1 MTLIVDLCAFDP
13 KYFDIKL
20 LTYENMFTERLTEKD
35 IIKSVARRLI
45 IDMSATAVDSIYC
58 QIKDLSSSLIF
69 ELPTIN
75 YSRFNMKPYKYVY
88 GLNFYKKPFSIVKLN
103 VEDPSEFYEKKYEEN
118 GKNYLPNEPIFV
130 ENPNP
135 QSEDDGVLLVMCLS
149 DDNDFLSI
157 LDAKNLNE
165 IARAVLPDNVKTT
178 FTFHGFF
185 ADSQNFEKL
194 NVKI

>member
-1 MTLIVDLCAFDP
+1 MTLIVDLCAYDP

-20 LTYENMFTERLTEKD
+20 LTYENMFTERLLEND
-35 IIKSVARRLI
+35 AVRSLARRLT
-45 IDMSATAVDSIYC
+45 IDLSATAADSVYC
-58 QIKDLSSSLIF
+58 NIKDLSSSLIF

-75 YSRFNMKPYKYVY
+75 YARFNGLPYKYFY
-88 GLNFYKKPFSIVKLN
+88 GLSYFKKPFSIVKLN
-103 VEDPSEFYEKKYEEN
+103 VEDSSEYYEKKYEEN
-118 GKNYLPNEPIFV
+118 GKNCLPNEPIFV

-149 DDNDFLSI
+149 DDKDFLSI
-157 LDAKNLNE
+157 LDAKNLHE
-165 IARAVLPDNVKTT
+165 IARAELPDHAKLA

-194 NVKI
+194 N